1 MFKTFKQVL
10 WGALFGTLIAG
21 QATGQTAT
29 LLPNAKQQFFTPQ
42 GIPAAA
48 GTVDFYIPSTTT
60 RKTTWKSSSET
71 TGNQNTNPV
80 LLDAGGFAVIYGD
93 GQYRQVVKDAD
104 GNTIWDA
111 ITASTGSGGGGGG
124 TTPATG
130 DGNLVGTILPWS
142 GWTLPNQYQF
152 ADGHAVSRTTYP
164 ELLVAITHTVNVIC
178 TSGLPTLSGIPF
190 NSTFNVP
197 IGASVEASCIPP
209 GSTVVSKAANS
220 LTMSANATV
229 STAVSARIFFYGDGD
244 RSTTFNL
251 PDLRSTVVAGPDAMD
266 TTVGARAVL
275 IPPYFPQNG
284 IGAATASPS
293 TTLLL
298 ANLPPITPA
307 GTITNGAITNTVT
320 GGVNG
325 ATTTNTT
332 VAAAGAQF
340 LTGSA
345 PIVVTSAQATS
356 TFAGSVGGGSST
368 PISVVQPTIML
379 NYIIKVTPDAN
390 SSTATGVLSLGGM
403 TGALACGTGILCTGN
418 TVSLN
423 GTPVA
428 SSGSATIGG
437 IAFWLDTA
445 ATTIGGIPAYISA
458 NPGNAAIFSK
468 IANPA
473 NGYTTLFDGFL
484 FAQGTPIPASEQYGG
499 NVIPIQQAVVAT
511 GVVAA
516 GDTGIMNTLAGY
528 CRTDAPDPAICVA
541 TWGQSGTSVANAN
554 LFAFG
559 GVAQN
564 IHGPS
569 ITGFDVNY
577 LAGMELDVNLWQK
590 SAGVNPTVSQNH
602 FYGINIQGGGN
613 HTNEIGSGI
622 VINNSAFG
630 TPVPIT
636 TRWATGLELFAGCC
650 VVGVSVGPIALGNSQ
665 DSAPITFTGKDSGG
679 TTHAGQ
685 IKADLVGNLSLNP
698 AVGSVIF
705 LGDPSA
711 GALLSVSSTFG
722 TSGVRINGLTTAGVI
737 TNSVT
742 TGQLNSISGGANTVL
757 HGNQVFGAVANA
769 DLTNAATTVNGQTCT
784 LGSTCTVTAAAT
796 GVTVGTTT
804 VGGGTTT
811 RVLFDNAGILGEYV
825 ISGTGNVAMTTS
837 PSFTTPA
844 LGTPSAAVLTNAT
857 GLPTTALTGTLQAAQ
872 EPAHTGDV
880 TNTAGSLALSIAANA
895 VTLAKLATQ
904 ATNTVLGNATSGS
917 AVPTALSVGSCSTA
931 SSALIWTTNTGF
943 GCNTSITASAVPAS
957 GLTGTTL
964 ASNVVTTSIT
974 SLGTITTLTATTINA
989 FTLGGTI
996 SGGGNNLNNIIVGA
1010 TTPLAGTFTT
1020 LTANTS
1026 LTSPLHIGGSGAAST
1041 LTLESTSGAGTTDAI
1056 LLKTASQVDRMQIAT
1071 GGQVNIG
1078 PNVAATA
1085 NFTINRNTVSP
1096 SSSGV
1101 SNIIFQANGADG
1113 ALVNSTMDAYG
1124 TGAFNILTFR
1134 AARGIGS
1141 AFTASQSGDSFGLIG
1156 FVGATA
1162 ANTFASTSGAAGGAF
1177 VAGNA
1182 TENWS
1187 ATNQGSQLKFFVT
1200 PNTTAAISLAMVLQ
1214 NSGGLTIGGST
1225 DPGAGSLQVNAQIFA
1240 PSITTSSAAQTGT
1253 VCWTTGT
1260 GKFTVDTTVGC
1271 LTSIM
1276 GAKKIIDRLSPT
1288 EALNITTK
1296 LDPFSFRYKS
1306 GFGDGGKYEQFG
1318 FGAEEVALVDE
1329 RLVGR
1334 DPNGTLQ
1341 GVRYQE
1347 LTAVLAGAIQ
1357 QLKADNDN
1365 LETRLTKLE
1374 NRK

>member
-1 MFKTFKQVL
+1 MTQRYL
-10 WGALFGTLIAG
+10 GITALSALLTLTAIT
-21 QATGQTAT
+21 TGGHADDAT
-29 LLPNAKQQFFTPQ
+29 LLPNAIQYFMDANGKPLANGKVFMYTPL
-42 GIPAAA
+42 
-48 GTVDFYIPSTTT
+48 TTT
-60 RKTTWKSSSET
+60 PKTTWT
-71 TGNQNTNPV
+71 TADKAVAQPQPFIPLGISGKPANP
-80 LLDAGGFAVIYGD
+80 IYGD
-93 GQYRQVVKDAD
+93 GSYRQKVVDQFN
-104 GNTIWDA
+104 NTIWDFT
-111 ITASTGSGGGGGG
+111 TASTGGSGGGG
-124 TTPATG
+124 TPIPATG
-130 DGNLVGTILPWS
+130 DGNLVGTVLPWS
-142 GWTLPNQYQF
+142 GWSLPNQYLF
-152 ADGHAVSRTTYP
+152 ADGHTVSRTTYP
-164 ELLVAITHTVNVIC
+164 ELLAALTHTVNAIC

-190 NSTFNVP
+190 SSTFNVP

-209 GSTVVSKAANS
+209 GSTVVSKATNS

-229 STAVSARIFFYGDGD
+229 STAVSAQVFFYGDGD

-251 PDLRSTVVAGPDAMD
+251 PDLRSSVVAGPDAMD

-284 IGAATASPS
+284 IGAASASPS

-325 ATTTNTT
+325 GTATNTT

-340 LTGSA
+340 LTGSTS
-345 PIVVTSAQATS
+345 IVVTSAQATS
-356 TFAGSVGGGSST
+356 TFTGSVGGGSST

-390 SSTATGVLSLGGM
+390 SATATGVLSLGGM

-428 SSGSATIGG
+428 SAGSATIGG

-445 ATTIGGIPAYISA
+445 ATTIGGTPGYITA
-458 NPGNAAIFSK
+458 NPGNASIFSK
-468 IANPA
+468 IANPT
-473 NGYTTLFDGFL
+473 NGYTTTFNGFQ
-484 FAQGTPIPASEQYGG
+484 FSQGTPIPVSEQYGG
-499 NVIPIQQAVVAT
+499 NVIPIQQSVVAT
-511 GVVAA
+511 GVIAA
-516 GDTGIMNTLAGY
+516 GDTGISNTLAGY

-541 TWGQSGTSVANAN
+541 TWGQSGTSVANSN

-569 ITGFDVNY
+569 TTGFDMNY

-590 SAGVNPTVSQNH
+590 SPGVNPTVSQNH

-636 TRWATGLELFAGCC
+636 TRWATGLELFPGCC
-650 VVGVSVGPIALGNSQ
+650 VVGVSVGPVALGNSQ

-679 TTHAGQ
+679 TTHSAQ
-685 IKADLVGNLSLNP
+685 LKADLVGNLALNP
-698 AVGSVIF
+698 ATGSVVF
-705 LGDPSA
+705 MGDPGA
-711 GALLSVSSTFG
+711 GALLSVSSSFG
-722 TSGVRINGLTTAGVI
+722 SSGVRINNFTTAGVV
-737 TNSVT
+737 TNSIT

-811 RVLFDNAGILGEYV
+811 RVLFDNAGVLGEYV

-857 GLPTTALTGTLQAAQ
+857 GLPTTALTGTLQTAQ

-917 AVPTALSVGSCSTA
+917 AVPTALAVGSCSTSA
-931 SSALIWTTNTGF
+931 SALQWTTNTGF
-943 GCNTSITASAVPAS
+943 GCNTAVNAATLGGATFAAPGAIGGGTPSTGAFTTASAS
-957 GLTGTTL
+957 
-964 ASNVVTTSIT
+964 TS
-974 SLGTITTLTATTINA
+974 
-989 FTLGGTI
+989 
-996 SGGGNNLNNIIVGA
+996 V
-1010 TTPLAGTFTT
+1010 
-1020 LTANTS
+1020 
-1026 LTSPLHIGGSGAAST
+1026 TSPLIAGGSAASST

-1141 AFTASQSGDSFGLIG
+1141 AFTASQSGDSFGLVG

-1162 ANTFASTSGAAGGAF
+1162 ANTFASTGGAAGGAF
-1177 VAGNA
+1177 LAGNA

-1200 PNTTAAISLAMVLQ
+1200 PNTTAAISLAMILQ

-1225 DPGAGSLQVNAQIFA
+1225 DPGAGGLRATGATIQFPALVSDTAQTDNSVCVNSSGTLLKGTGTLGICLG
-1240 PSITTSSAAQTGT
+1240 TSSARFKQDI
-1253 VCWTTGT
+1253 V
-1260 GKFTVDTTVGC
+1260 
-1271 LTSIM
+1271 SM
-1276 GAKKIIDRLSPT
+1276 GAGLAEIVQLSPKNFFYKKGWGDDNKRQQYGLIA
-1288 EALNITTK
+1288 EDVVKVLPGITTPDK
-1296 LDPFSFRYKS
+1296 
-1306 GFGDGGKYEQFG
+1306 DGKPQ
-1318 FGAEEVALVDE
+1318 AVDLLALVPV
-1329 RLVGR
+1329 LV
-1334 DPNGTLQ
+1334 N
-1341 GVRYQE
+1341 
-1347 LTAVLAGAIQ
+1347 AVK
-1357 QLKADNDN
+1357 QLKSDNDN
-1365 LETRLTKLE
+1365 LRMDVLALQAKASGSG
-1374 NRK
+1374 KK